1 MTATARCLAELVSD
15 SPTEVIDRGRR
26 CKTIVATLM
35 RQQVNLWP
43 VMEDKEKWVRF
54 TACAAAPFQIFV
66 VSGCNN
72 WTDLFS
78 CLVTDWAVP

>member
-1 MTATARCLAELVSD
+1 
-15 SPTEVIDRGRR
+15 
-26 CKTIVATLM
+26 M

-43 VMEDKEKWVRF
+43 IMEDKEKWVRF

-66 VSGCNN
+66 VSGCND

-78 CLVTDWAVP
+78 CLVTDWAVVILRILSVSLLDRLEVGALIDTLRNCC